1 MKRPFCWFC
10 VLLCI
15 LVAGLYLGFGQDR
28 IPCLQREAGGGL
40 YIRWEENLEELLE
53 GRVVIGTV
61 CARSQNEFTINNL
74 IVTDSTNP
82 SPRNSSSEQF
92 TFLKRYKVI
101 CDIPKGTDAANNG
114 CPSIGQKVRL
124 VGSFSEYE
132 KATNLGQFDSYTYY
146 KSLNVIGRLKK
157 TEILAVSGK
166 GSFVKEGLIRVRV
179 VLHDRIQQV
188 FDEEKAGVM
197 CAILLGEKSEVDT
210 ELKSLYRR
218 NGIIHMLSVSGLHI
232 GFLGIGLYKI
242 LRRILSLKPAC
253 VISALLMLFYGGMV
267 GASISATRAI
277 GMFLLH
283 MLALFLG
290 RTYDAV
296 TALCIM
302 ALYTLLLSPASV
314 LNSGFYLSYGS
325 VLGLLLFMPFL
336 EQKKGKLYQIF
347 YPGISIFLI
356 TVPIQLWFL
365 YEIPLTG
372 LLINLLVVPGMTVI
386 FGSGVAALIP
396 GFGFAGFLATLL
408 LNLFELLARWL
419 EQFPYHMW
427 RPGKPSIAG
436 VILYYGCLL
445 IFLASQYRVF
455 KIPRFRCN
463 FKTPDLNCY
472 FKISKLCCEF
482 GMPRLHCDFHKQRFS
497 FTRLGFLSRK
507 EESKRNKNKKIGAL
521 QFVLLAL
528 GFLCLAFSPKAQT
541 RVTFLDVG
549 QGLCCV
555 VTTRKNE
562 VFLYDCGSSSMKTP
576 GEKILIPYLNYSGI
590 RCISKVFLSH
600 TDKDHVNGLIEL
612 LTLANGEGIILEEF
626 VLPPDYSTNEE
637 LVSALY
643 NYQEQR
649 DIKISAICQG
659 QDLNLDGLTI
669 HCLNPSREA
678 WEETQGSG
686 KGNSQERGQ
695 SGILSGAQS
704 GGKSGMSSGAQS
716 SGQCSAQS
724 KEQNDGRNEDS
735 VCLYLELELK
745 KQKYEI
751 SDQKDVGSHRLTIL
765 FTGDLEGQNEK
776 NVAEL
781 LAASDLPPVQI
792 LQVAHHGSG
801 NSSDEKFLQSIK
813 GKDSLSSP
821 LAVISNGKNNSYG
834 HPHEETLIR
843 LQAAGAKVLR
853 TDELGQIR
861 IYVDKKG
868 VVRCKR
874 DTGE

>member
-1 MKRPFCWFC
+1 MIWEKMKRPFCWFC

-15 LVAGLYLGFGQDR
+15 LIAGLYLGFGQDR
-28 IPCLQREAGGGL
+28 ILCLQREAGGSL
-40 YIRWEENLEELLE
+40 LIRWEENPEELL
-53 GRVVIGTV
+53 GDRVIVGTV
-61 CARSQNEFTINNL
+61 CAKNQNEFTINH
-74 IVTDSTNP
+74 VSVADSSNP
-82 SPRNSSSEQF
+82 SPGNSSSEQF
-92 TFLKRYKVI
+92 TLLKRYKVI
-101 CDIPKGTDAANNG
+101 CDIPKGTGAAKNG

-124 VGSFSEYE
+124 AGSFSEYE
-132 KATNLGQFDSYTYY
+132 KATNQGQFDSYIYY
-146 KSLNVIGRLKK
+146 RSLNVIGRLKN
-157 TEILAVSGK
+157 TEILSVTGK
-166 GSFVKEGLIRVRV
+166 GSFVKEGLIRIRDL
-179 VLHDRIQQV
+179 LHDRIQQV

-197 CAILLGEKSEVDT
+197 CAILLGEKSEVDK

-372 LLINLLVVPGMTVI
+372 LLINLLVVPGMTVV

-396 GFGFAGFLATLL
+396 GFGFAGFFATLL

-445 IFLASQYRVF
+445 IFLASQYRDF
-455 KIPRFRCN
+455 RIPRFRCE
-463 FKTPDLNCY
+463 
-472 FKISKLCCEF
+472 S
-482 GMPRLHCDFHKQRFS
+482 GMPGLHCDFHKQRFS
-497 FTRLGFLSRK
+497 FTRLGFLRRK
-507 EESKRNKNKKIGAL
+507 EESKSNKNKKIGAL

-541 RVTFLDVG
+541 GVTFLDVG
-549 QGLCCV
+549 QGLACV
-555 VTTRKNE
+555 VTTGKDE
-562 VFLYDCGSSSMKTP
+562 VILYDCGSSSMKNP

-590 RCISKVFLSH
+590 RRINKVFLSH
-600 TDKDHVNGLIEL
+600 VDNDHVNGLIEL
-612 LTLANGEGIILEEF
+612 LALAGGEGILLEEF
-626 VLPPDYSTNEE
+626 VLPPGYQANED
-637 LVSALY
+637 LVTALQE
-643 NYQEQR
+643 YQRHR

-659 QDLNLDGLTI
+659 QELKLDGLTF
-669 HCLNPSREA
+669 HCLNPTREV
-678 WEETQGSG
+678 WESEQSSMKSSMRSSMQGSM
-686 KGNSQERGQ
+686 KNS
-695 SGILSGAQS
+695 L
-704 GGKSGMSSGAQS
+704 QS
-716 SGQCSAQS
+716 SGQNSTQSKYYNGQNNTQS
-724 KEQNDGRNEDS
+724 KEQKNGRNEDS
-735 VCLYLELELK
+735 VCLYLELEVK
-745 KQKYEI
+745 KQKERERNKQQE
-751 SDQKDVGSHRLTIL
+751 DATNNLTIL
-765 FTGDLEGQNEK
+765 LTGDLEGQSEK
-776 NVAEL
+776 NVAKL
-781 LAASDLPPVQI
+781 LVTSDLPPVQI
-792 LQVAHHGSG
+792 LQVAHHGSDK
-801 NSSDEKFLQSIK
+801 SSTDEFLQSLK
-813 GKDSLSSP
+813 GNVSSYSP
-821 LAVISNGKNNSYG
+821 VAIISNGRNNSYG
-834 HPHEETLIR
+834 HPHEATLRR

-861 IYVDKKG
+861 ISIDKKG
-868 VVRCKR
+868 IVSCKR
-874 DTGE
+874 GTGE